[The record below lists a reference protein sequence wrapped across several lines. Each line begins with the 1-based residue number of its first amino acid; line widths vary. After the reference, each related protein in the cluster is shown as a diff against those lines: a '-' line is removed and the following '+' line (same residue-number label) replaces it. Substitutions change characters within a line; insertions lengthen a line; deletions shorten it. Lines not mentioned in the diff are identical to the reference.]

1 MNRWLS
7 LVLRRPA
14 ILVFLVMLVYT
25 GLIGAINPAF
35 FSLDTVFRIVFN
47 GVVLALVTT
56 GISVVI
62 ITRNIDVS
70 VGSLLGLAAT
80 LGGAVLNATNSALQ
94 AIAVSLVVGV
104 AGGVFNGVGVAYL
117 GVSPIIMTL
126 GAMAVYRG
134 LLIMYTG
141 GQWIQTVPEFYVN
154 FSRAKFLGL
163 NASIWLVI
171 VFLAAVSVLLSRT
184 RLGRYFYAVGNNA
197 QGANL
202 QGISVRP
209 VTVAAYAMC
218 GFLAGVA
225 SLVYVSQ
232 IGAVPNMAGDGLETQ
247 AIAAAV
253 IGGVS
258 LSGGKGDVVGAALGA
273 ILLQTISYSLVY
285 LKVPGYWN
293 NAISGTM
300 LLSVIVFSSVMN
312 HWARQRKEARG
323 GSRVREAKRLGL
335 RTL

>member
-1 MNRWLS
+1 MNRWLGS
-7 LVLRRPA
+7 VLRRPA
-14 ILVFLVMLVYT
+14 VLVSLVMVVYV
-25 GLIGAINPAF
+25 GLIGAVNPAF
-35 FSLDTVFRIVFN
+35 LSLDTAFRIVFN
-47 GVVLALVTT
+47 GVVLILVTM
-56 GISVVI
+56 GISAVI

-94 AIAVSLVVGV
+94 AALVSLAVGM
-104 AGGVFNGVGVAYL
+104 AGGVFSGLGVAYL

-141 GQWIQTVPEFYVN
+141 GQWIQTIPEFYVN
-154 FSRAKFLGL
+154 LSRATVLGL
-163 NASIWLVI
+163 NAS
-171 VFLAAVSVLLSRT
+171 VFLVLVCLAAMSIVLSRT

-202 QGISVRP
+202 QGIPVKP
-209 VTVAAYAMC
+209 VTVGAYALC

-258 LSGGKGDVVGAALGA
+258 LSGGKGGVIGAAVGAV
-273 ILLQTISYSLVY
+273 LLQTIAYSLVY

-300 LLSVIVFSSVMN
+300 LLSVIVLSSVMN
-312 HWARQRKEARG
+312 YWAKGRRRSQI
-323 GSRVREAKRLGL
+323 GSKLGTDKRLGV
-335 RTL
+335 RTP